1 MSIHTTF
8 SSVDRIARFG
18 LALALIG
25 AILSALGAPAAL
37 AATPVKAQS
46 TEDGL
51 VGYWPFDFGDAAA
64 DLSGSGNAAAFGNG
78 MGLTSTTAPTRFSNT
93 AALLS
98 QNSATSYATAPGN
111 NIDTLQQ
118 FTISF
123 WLQLSSLPQRNMSL
137 IALGSKTVLQYTS
150 IGNGYGF
157 SFLTQSPTFGRT
169 IYSRGLQ
176 PGIYYHLAAT
186 YDDNGMRIYVNG
198 QLQNTLP
205 GLIPLVAGSGVLFS
219 SPGAPLDGI
228 LDDVRIYNRGLSAG
242 EIAILAFQCGG
253 VSEIPQAECE
263 ALVDLYT
270 AAGGPQWSNHT
281 NWLQSNTPCSW
292 YGVLCNNGH
301 VIVLNLPNNGLNG
314 PLLPSLANLSQ
325 LVVLNLANNHLTGGI
340 PLQLGNLSK
349 LQTLDLYGNQLSDL
363 IPLALGNLASL
374 QTLRLYNN
382 QLRGEIPAQLA
393 NLNPH
398 LITLDL
404 TYNMLSAT
412 DSALL
417 TFLNAQQP
425 GWAATQTVAPGNL
438 QASVQSSSSVA
449 LSWTPIGYTADGGYY
464 EVLSASQP
472 GGPYTSV
479 GKTADKT
486 AAGLTVSGLTSGA
499 SYSFVVRSFTPKHG
513 AQQNDLLSD
522 ASDPIAVTL
531 TSNRPPVAANDSYA
545 TGQDTPLT
553 IDAAHGL
560 LANDS
565 DPDGNS
571 LTVGSIASVSPGSQL
586 ALNPDGSF
594 TYTPAASFSGVDTF
608 TYQASDGQLLSN
620 PASVTITVSHNNHA
634 PVAANQTV
642 STTQGVAAAITLS
655 ATDADN
661 DPLTYAVASTPAHG
675 TLSGT
680 APNLT
685 YTPNS
690 GYSGADSFTYKANDG
705 QADSNI
711 ATVTLQVNPV
721 PIYLPTIT
729 FASGACLSNTQAQG
743 VVNLTLA
750 DPGVLAAQLTLTAQ
764 SSNQRLLPN
773 SALVLG
779 GGGAQRTLTL
789 NGATNRSGSATI
801 TLAVG
806 DGHTSATLSLQVR
819 IGTSGG
825 DTLSGSAGSD
835 LLFGLNGKDML
846 SGKGGNDLLCGGAG
860 NDILA
865 GGNGADVFSGGTGT
879 DRALDFNAT
888 EGDTRDGTIP

>member
-1 MSIHTTF
+1 M
-8 SSVDRIARFG
+8 
-18 LALALIG
+18 
-25 AILSALGAPAAL
+25 
-37 AATPVKAQS
+37 
-46 TEDGL
+46 
-51 VGYWPFDFGDAAA
+51 
-64 DLSGSGNAAAFGNG
+64 N
-78 MGLTSTTAPTRFSNT
+78 
-93 AALLS
+93 
-98 QNSATSYATAPGN
+98 
-111 NIDTLQQ
+111 
-118 FTISF
+118 
-123 WLQLSSLPQRNMSL
+123 L
-137 IALGSKTVLQYTS
+137 IALGSKAVIQYTS
-150 IGNGYGF
+150 VGNGYGF
-157 SFLTQSPTFGRT
+157 SFLTQSPTYGRT

-176 PGIYYHLAAT
+176 AGVYYHFAAT

-205 GLIPLVAGSGVLFS
+205 GLAPIVPGSGVLLS
-219 SPGAPLDGI
+219 SPSAPLDGI
-228 LDDVRIYNRGLSAG
+228 LDDLRIYNRGLSAG
-242 EIAILAFQCGG
+242 EIAILSFQCGG

-270 AAGGPQWSNHT
+270 ATAGPQWSNQT

-325 LVVLNLANNHLTGGI
+325 LVVVNLANNHLTGGI

-382 QLRGEIPAQLA
+382 QLRGAIPAQLA

-404 TYNMLSAT
+404 GYNMLSAT

-417 TFLNAQQP
+417 TFLNAQQLN
-425 GWAATQTVAPGNL
+425 WAATQTVAPGNV
-438 QASVQSSSSVA
+438 QATAQSATSVT
-449 LSWTPIGYTADGGYY
+449 LSWTPIGYTTDGGYY

-513 AQQNDLLSD
+513 SQQNDLLSD

-531 TSNRPPVAANDSYA
+531 TSNRAPVAANDSYA
-545 TGQDTPLT
+545 TGQNTQLT

-571 LTVGSIASVSPGSQL
+571 LTVGSIASVPPGSQI
-586 ALNPDGSF
+586 AVNPDGSF
-594 TYTPAASFSGVDTF
+594 TYTPASGFVGTSTF
-608 TYQASDGQLLSN
+608 TYQASDGQQLSD
-620 PASVTITVSHNNHA
+620 PASVTITVSSTNRA
-634 PVAANQTV
+634 PVAANQTG
-642 STTQGVAAAITLS
+642 STSLGVATTIALH

-661 DPLTYAVASTPAHG
+661 DPLTYAVVNAPTHG

-690 GYSGADSFTYKANDG
+690 GYSGADSFTYKASDG
-705 QADSNI
+705 KADSNI
-711 ATVTLQVNPV
+711 AAVALQVNPA
-721 PIYLPTIT
+721 PIYLPTIV
-729 FASGACLSNTQAQG
+729 FAGGACLSNTAAQG

-750 DPGVLAAQLTLTAQ
+750 DPGVPAAQLTLTAQ

-779 GGGAQRTLTL
+779 GSAAQRTLTL
-789 NGATNRSGSATI
+789 TSAANRSGKT
-801 TLAVG
+801 TVVLTVG
-806 DGHTSATLSLQVR
+806 DGHTSATLPLQVR
-819 IGTSGG
+819 IGTSGSDLLNGSG
-825 DTLSGSAGSD
+825 DAD
-835 LLFGLNGKDML
+835 LLFGLGGTDVL
-846 SGKGGNDLLCGGAG
+846 SGKGGNDILCGGAG
-860 NDILA
+860 KDILA

-879 DRALDFNAT
+879 DLALDFKAS